1 MLCISCNDFGIDKE
15 AFSTPL
21 NVISLDFCNWK
32 SQTWTKIQRQIITC
46 IRIDLSWTS
55 TP

>member
-32 SQTWTKIQRQIITC
+32 SQTWTKDTETNYYMYQDR
-46 IRIDLSWTS
+46 S
-55 TP
+55 